1 MLSEGLFDIFMH
13 ASGGVAGKSR
23 QALARHNPLSGKGL
37 LLTSPRG
44 TCWRGWL
51 TPGGSHLALAKP
63 VLSGQDKAAPSALN

>member
-1 MLSEGLFDIFMH
+1 MLSEGFFDMLTH
-13 ASGGVAGKSR
+13 ASGWVAGKSR

-37 LLTSPRG
+37 LLTSPCG

-63 VLSGQDKAAPSALN
+63 VLCGQDEAAPSALN